1 MVESAALAMS
11 RGVVADVVATS
22 SDRDA
27 ALAVA
32 DWKKL
37 RRSRDDASLLLL
49 GSFAAN
55 NTDDLCDDLA
65 DDTLRVV
72 LVQANALP
80 TTIASN
86 KTACFIILLDF
97 AAVNPG

>member
-1 MVESAALAMS
+1 MVESAALATS

-22 SDRDA
+22 RDRDA

-37 RRSRDDASLLLL
+37 RRSRDDSSLLL

-55 NTDDLCDDLA
+55 NTDDLCDDRA

-80 TTIASN
+80 TTIAS
-86 KTACFIILLDF
+86 KKIACFIILL
-97 AAVNPG
+97 AMRE